1 MVLCKY
7 LNYIWFKHEKYLG
20 SLIWVE
26 AVILNRGTVCV
37 CVCARAY
44 RAGRFFIA
52 EPPGKPNKGA
62 ERLLIIRGEGKTL
75 DEASRI

>member
-1 MVLCKY
+1 M
-7 LNYIWFKHEKYLG
+7 
-20 SLIWVE
+20 
-26 AVILNRGTVCV
+26 CV

-52 EPPGKPNKGA
+52 EPLGKPHKGA
-62 ERLLIIRGEGKTL
+62 ERLLIIWGEGKTL